1 MLVLQAEHNVLMHP
15 FHMLG
20 VAGVFGGALFS
31 AMHGSLVTSS
41 LVRETTEIESQNGG
55 YRFGQEEETYNIVA
69 AHGYFGRL
77 IFQYASFNNSR
88 ALHFF
93 LGAWP
98 VVGIWLASLAVACF
112 AFNLNGFNFNHSVL
126 DSQGKVLNT
135 WADVINR
142 ANLGIEAMHERNVHN
157 FPLDLA
163 STESTPVN
171 LVAPQIG

>member
-1 MLVLQAEHNVLMHP
+1 
-15 FHMLG
+15 MLG

-41 LVRETTEIESQNGG
+41 LIRETSEVESANKG
-55 YRFGQEEETYNIVA
+55 YKFGQEEETYNIVA

-93 LGAWP
+93 LAAWP
-98 VVGIWLASLAVACF
+98 VIGIWFAAMGVSTM
-112 AFNLNGFNFNHSVL
+112 AFNLNGFNFNESIR
-126 DSQGKVLNT
+126 DSQGRVIPT
-135 WADVINR
+135 WADVLNR
-142 ANLGIEAMHERNVHN
+142 ANIGIEVMHERNAHN

-163 STESTPVN
+163 SSEQIPVA
-171 LVAPQIG
+171 LTAPIINS